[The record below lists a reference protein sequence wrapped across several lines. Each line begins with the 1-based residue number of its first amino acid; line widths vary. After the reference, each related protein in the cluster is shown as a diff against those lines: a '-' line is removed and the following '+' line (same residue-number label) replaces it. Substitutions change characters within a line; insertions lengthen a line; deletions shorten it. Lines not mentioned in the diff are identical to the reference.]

1 MSEYIVPSESLICF
15 RRGGPRRHTEPLTRA
30 SMAAVKGQD
39 AGLAGRDFIL
49 LGCTAFLLAVMGLMY
64 LLQASEITGTSYRV
78 YLVRNELRRLEQESS
93 VLAVEIAELERLD
106 RVERDAEALGL
117 RHASSV
123 HYLQLGGLDA
133 VLAQEPSSGE

>member
-1 MSEYIVPSESLICF
+1 MSEYIIPTESLICF

-30 SMAAVKGQD
+30 SMATVKGQD
-39 AGLAGRDFIL
+39 TGLAGRDFVL
-49 LGCTAFLLAVMGLMY
+49 LGCTAFLLGVMGLMY
-64 LLQASEITGTSYRV
+64 LLQASAITGISYRV
-78 YLVRNELRRLEQESS
+78 HLVRNELRRLEQESS
-93 VLAVEIAELERLD
+93 VLAVEIAQLERLD

-117 RHASSV
+117 THDSSL